1 MERADPEVLQIATD
15 TASEQGWRRAVL
27 AWLGAQAMRA
37 EKAGASEEAARLRR
51 RMELAAEQ
59 R

>member
-1 MERADPEVLQIATD
+1 LQVAVD
-15 TASEQGWRRAVL
+15 TASEQGWRRTVM

-37 EKAGASEEAARLRR
+37 EKAGATEEAAKLRR
-51 RMELAAEQ
+51 RMQLATET